1 MSKMVSI
8 AKEIV
13 ENFMFL
19 NETETLVFNSDFKEL
34 CNDGFTDIESTL
46 IQEIIQKQDSLDKV
60 YIKPYVG
67 FVCKVLT
74 ITISEGTFIIVR
86 KEMPFYM
93 SEIVDPFVS
102 QLHKHIE
109 TLQYDVVVL
118 KDKEVIFR
126 NEHLRTFLGLTLE
139 NQCLN
144 QANTLSPLG
153 FQKLDKF
160 LDLKKDGTLL
170 LEVKDQNNKFVVLRN
185 HLTHY
190 FYMGHDYYVSINK
203 SIEDV
208 EKVQDSFIEE
218 LDYLRHAV
226 SSISEGVIVINEDNR
241 VVLMNASASN
251 LIGLS
256 FKNVYNEPIED
267 IVTFFN
273 KDKSISVYLEE
284 AHYKNTDTLLS
295 TQEGM
300 FWNVALTVDDFYNDK
315 GKYLGKVVT
324 IVDLSEI
331 KKRENDIL
339 YLSYHDVLT
348 GVYNRTFLE
357 ETIKRLDTRR
367 QLPFSIIMGDVNGL
381 KITNDVF
388 GHEAGD
394 NLLRNIARVL
404 KQSCRDEDII
414 GRWGGDEFVLLLP
427 KTGKDEAGLVTK
439 RIIRAFEELDDSYRV
454 NGLLPSISLGYGIK
468 AFETEDVFDTLKD
481 AEVNMYKRKM
491 LTKDSMYSGILES
504 MKAALYE
511 KSHETEEHAERLYNT
526 CLSIAKFY
534 ELSNDEKSDLELFCV
549 LHDLGKIGVP
559 DEILKYPGKL
569 SDSQMD
575 LMKTHSEI
583 GYRIAQQTPNLAV
596 VANYILSHHERW
608 DGAGYPRGLKGR
620 GIPLLARILAVADAY
635 DAMTHDR
642 VYRNAM
648 THDDAIEE
656 IKRNSGTQ
664 FDSNIVKIFID
675 GFNK

>member
-1 MSKMVSI
+1 MNEGEKI
-8 AKEIV
+8 
-13 ENFMFL
+13 FRDLMFL
-19 NETETLVFNSDFKEL
+19 NVTETLVLNSDFKEL
-34 CNDGFTDIESTL
+34 HRAGFTDIQSAL
-46 IQEIIQKQDSLDKV
+46 IQDIVSKLDNVDRV
-60 YIKPYVG
+60 YINPYIN
-67 FVCKVLT
+67 FLCKVVT
-74 ITISEGTFIIVR
+74 IEKSKKTYIVVR
-86 KEMPFYM
+86 KEMPFHM
-93 SEIVDPFVS
+93 AEFEDPFVG
-102 QLHKHIE
+102 QIFKHIE
-109 TLQYDVVVL
+109 LLQYDIVVL
-118 KDKEVIFR
+118 KDKEVVFR
-126 NEHLRTFLGLTLE
+126 NEHLRNFLGLSQEEGSTDK
-139 NQCLN
+139 
-144 QANTLSPLG
+144 ANTLSPLG
-153 FQKLDKF
+153 YQKIEKF
-160 LDLKKDGTLL
+160 LDSKKDGTLL
-170 LEVKDQNNKFVVLRN
+170 LEVKDRNGKLVILRN
-185 HLTHY
+185 HLTY
-190 FYMGHDYYVSINK
+190 YNYMGHDYYVSINK

-226 SSISEGVIVINEDNR
+226 ASISEGVIVLNNLNR
-241 VVLMNASASN
+241 IVLMNGSASD
-251 LIGLS
+251 LVGLS
-256 FKNVYNEPIED
+256 YKDVFNEPIEEV
-267 IVTFFN
+267 IKFFN
-273 KDKSISVYLEE
+273 QDNSISVYLQES
-284 AHYKNTDTLLS
+284 HYRNKDTLLY
-295 TQEGM
+295 TQDGM
-300 FWNVALTVDDFYNDK
+300 FWNVDLTVDDFYNDK
-315 GKYLGKVVT
+315 GTYLGKVVT

-348 GVYNRTFLE
+348 GLYNRTFLE

-404 KQSCRDEDII
+404 KQACRDEDII

-427 KTGKDEAGLVTK
+427 KTGNDEANMVTK
-439 RIIRAFEELDDSYRV
+439 RIIRAFEDLDDSYMV

-468 AFETEDVFDTLKD
+468 AFETEDVFETLKE

-511 KSHETEEHAERLYNT
+511 KSHETEEHAERLYKT
-526 CLSIAKFY
+526 CLSISKYY
-534 ELSNDEKSDLELFCV
+534 ELSNDENSDLELFCM

-559 DEILKYPGKL
+559 DDILKYPGKL
-569 SDSQMD
+569 NDAQMG

-608 DGAGYPRGLKGR
+608 DGKGYPRGLKGR
-620 GIPLLARILAVADAY
+620 QIPLLARILAVADAY

-642 VYRNAM
+642 VYRKAM
-648 THDDAIEE
+648 THEAAIEE
-656 IKRNSGTQ
+656 IEKNSGTQ
-664 FDSNIVKIFID
+664 FDSNIVKIFIE
-675 GFNK
+675 GFNTDIR